1 MDYIGEHLLPG
12 QVGHF
17 LVILSFVASIIATI
31 SYFMSARTADPIES
45 ASWKKIGRISFFID
59 VVSVLGIFVIL
70 FSLIANHRYEYQYVY
85 KNSGNDLEPK
95 YILSSLW
102 SASEGS
108 FLLWALW
115 HAVLGSVLIF
125 TAKKWE
131 APVMSV
137 LSLAQVCLATMMLG
151 VYIAEGVKIGSSPF
165 ALFREQM
172 PNLPVFQ
179 QADYATRIQ
188 DGNGLNMLLQNY
200 WMVIHPPVLFLGFAS
215 TVVPFGFAMG
225 GLMTKKYGDW
235 VKPALPWA
243 LFSGCVLGV
252 GIMMGGA
259 WAYESLSFGGYW
271 AWDPVENASLVPWLV
286 LVAAIHTLLIYKST
300 GRSLQTSY
308 FLVSLT
314 FILILYS
321 TFLTRS
327 GILGETSVHSFAD
340 LGMNTQLFLFLYLF
354 VCLPAIASFKTSKAM
369 AVAFASAIG
378 VLLFSYFEIPVLLLD
393 ALKISGE
400 GPREIAEII
409 TKAFPLLGSIAAL
422 ILVPINLNKLI
433 PSVQKEES
441 ASSREF
447 WMFIGSLVILIS
459 AIIITA
465 QTSIPVYN
473 KIFNLSVAPSTD
485 IEFSY
490 NRIQIFIAIII
501 GLLTAVG
508 QYLKYKETGS
518 QYFMKKIGL
527 PFLFSAVAAGLIL
540 YFGNINYDKYGIGYL
555 SFVWIA
561 IACSVFAIIANLSYI
576 WIGIKGNL
584 KLSGPSVAHFGFGMM
599 LLGILISS
607 SKKEVLSYNTA
618 GIFVPIEENKITGKA
633 GENYTLPKGVKM
645 DMGKYFVTY
654 AGDSSH
660 PKKSQK
666 YFKIHF
672 TDKERQ
678 EDFTLKPNA
687 FINYKG
693 NEGLSA
699 NPDAKHYWNYDVF
712 AYITALSDPTKTQD
726 TTSFS
731 TKSMKIGDSVFLSK
745 KLIVLD
751 TIQSRDS
758 LPEELFGKDGKLYE
772 ARFKVYDPSQE
783 NSLQFSIPKLAIAK
797 GESISISDTSSNGS
811 LILKLNKFDGK
822 QAEVG
827 VREPDPAKDFLTLK
841 VYKFPFINL
850 LWLGT
855 ILMAIGFIISMVR
868 RIQLAKN

>member
-31 SYFMSARTADPIES
+31 SYFMSARIADPIES
-45 ASWKKIGRISFFID
+45 ASWKKMGRISFFID

-70 FSLIANHRYEYQYVY
+70 FSLIADHRYEYQYVY

-125 TAKKWE
+125 TSKKWE
-131 APVMSV
+131 APVMTV

-151 VYIAEGVKIGSSPF
+151 IYFFGTKIGASPF

-179 QADYATRIQ
+179 QADYAARIQ

-215 TVVPFGFAMG
+215 TVVPFAFAMG
-225 GLMTKKYGDW
+225 GLLTKKYGDW

-252 GIMMGGA
+252 GVMMGGA

-286 LVAAIHTLLIYKST
+286 LVAGIHTLLIYKST
-300 GRSLQTSY
+300 GRSLPTSF
-308 FLVSLT
+308 FLVSLA

-340 LGMNTQLFLFLYLF
+340 LGMNAQLYLFLYLF
-354 VCLPAIASFKTSKAM
+354 FWVPAILSTNGISKKLAWSGVAVLSLLLM
-369 AVAFASAIG
+369 AYVHPAFAIISPIVAL
-378 VLLFSYFEIPVLLLD
+378 VLFVM
-393 ALKISGE
+393 
-400 GPREIAEII
+400 
-409 TKAFPLLGSIAAL
+409 
-422 ILVPINLNKLI
+422 NMNKLI
-433 PSVQKEES
+433 PSIQKEES

-473 KIFNLSVAPSTD
+473 KIFNLSIAPSTD

-501 GLLTAVG
+501 GVLTAIG
-508 QYLKYKETGS
+508 QYLKYKETGT
-518 QYFMKKIGL
+518 QYFMKKIGW
-527 PFLFSAVAAGLIL
+527 PFLLSTIAAGFIL

-576 WIGIKGNL
+576 WIGLKGNL
-584 KLSGPSVAHFGFGMM
+584 KLSGPSIAHFGFGMM

-607 SKKEVLSYNTA
+607 SKKEILSYNTS
-618 GIFVPIEENKITGKA
+618 GNFVPIEENKITGKA

-726 TTSFS
+726 TTSFN

-751 TIQSRDS
+751 TIESRDS

-772 ARFKVYDPSQE
+772 AKFKVYDPSQE
-783 NSLQFSIPKLAIAK
+783 SSIQFSIPKLAIAK
-797 GESISISDTSSNGS
+797 GEAISISDTSSNGS

-822 QAEVG
+822 QAEIG
-827 VREPDPAKDFLTLK
+827 IKEPNPAKDFLTLK

-868 RIQLAKN
+868 RIQLARN

>member
-12 QVGHF
+12 QIGHF
-17 LVILSFVASIIATI
+17 LVILSFVASTIATI
-31 SYFMSARTADPIES
+31 SYFISARTANTIES
-45 ASWKKIGRISFFID
+45 DRWKTMGRISFFID
-59 VVSVLGIFVIL
+59 VVAILGIFIIL
-70 FSLIANHRYEYQYVY
+70 YSLIANHRYEYQYVY

-95 YILSSLW
+95 YILSAVW

-108 FLLWALW
+108 FILWAIW
-115 HAVLGSVLIF
+115 HAILGAILIF

-131 APVMSV
+131 APVMTV

-151 VYIAEGVKIGSSPF
+151 IYFFGNKIGASPF

-172 PNLPVFQ
+172 PQLPIFQNPAYVNLPQF
-179 QADYATRIQ
+179 Q

-215 TVVPFGFAMG
+215 TIVPFCFAMG
-225 GLMTKKYGDW
+225 GLLTKNYGDW

-243 LFSGCVLGV
+243 LFSACILAV

-271 AWDPVENASLVPWLV
+271 AWDPVENASLVPWLT
-286 LVAAIHTLLIYKST
+286 LIAGIHTLLIYKHT
-300 GRSLQTSY
+300 GRSLQTSF
-308 FLVSLT
+308 FLMALT

-340 LGMNTQLFLFLYLF
+340 LGMNAQLYLFLYIF
-354 VCLPAIASFKTSKAM
+354 FWLPAILSSIGLVKKLTWSGVALASLLLM
-369 AVAFASAIG
+369 AFVHPAFA
-378 VLLFSYFEIPVLLLD
+378 
-393 ALKISGE
+393 
-400 GPREIAEII
+400 IAS
-409 TKAFPLLGSIAAL
+409 PIAAL
-422 ILVPINLNKLI
+422 ILFLVNMNGII
-433 PSVQKEES
+433 PSIKKEES

-473 KIFNLSVAPSTD
+473 KIFGWSIAPPPD
-485 IEFSY
+485 VEFFY
-490 NRIQIFIAIII
+490 NRIQIFIAILI
-501 GLLTAVG
+501 GVLTATG
-508 QYLKYKETGS
+508 QYLKYKETS
-518 QYFMKKIGL
+518 KHYFMRKIGW
-527 PFLFSAVAAGLIL
+527 PFLISAVAAGLIL

-555 SFVWIA
+555 SFIWIA
-561 IACSVFAIIANLSYI
+561 IACSVFAIIANLAYL
-576 WIGIKGNL
+576 WIGIRGNL
-584 KLSGPSVAHFGFGMM
+584 RLSGPSVAHFGFAMM

-607 SKKEVLSYNTA
+607 SKKEILSYNTN

-633 GENYTLPKGVKM
+633 GENYTLPKGIKM
-645 DMGKYFVTY
+645 DMGKYWVTY
-654 AGDSSH
+654 SGDSSH

-672 TDKERQ
+672 IDKETK
-678 EDFTLKPNA
+678 EEFTLKPNA

-699 NPDAKHYWNYDVF
+699 NPDARHYWNYDVF
-712 AYITALSDPTKTQD
+712 AYITALADPSRLQD
-726 TTSFS
+726 TTSFT
-731 TKSMKIGDSVFLSK
+731 TKTLKIGDSVFLSK

-758 LPEELFGKDGKLYE
+758 LPEELFGKDGKLFE
-772 ARFKVYDPSQE
+772 ARFSVFDPAQE
-783 NSLQFSIPKLAIAK
+783 NSLQFSMPKLAIAK
-797 GESISISDTSSNGS
+797 GEAIGIPDTVSNGS
-811 LILKLNKFDGK
+811 LILKLNKYDGR

-827 VREPDPAKDFLTLK
+827 IKEPNAIQDFLTLK

-855 ILMAIGFIISMVR
+855 LIMALGFIISMVR
-868 RIQLAKN
+868 RIQVAKN

>member
-12 QVGHF
+12 QIGHF

-31 SYFMSARTADPIES
+31 SYFISARTANTIES
-45 ASWKKIGRISFFID
+45 DRWKTMGRISFFID
-59 VVSVLGIFVIL
+59 VVAILGIFIIL
-70 FSLIANHRYEYQYVY
+70 YSLIANHRYEYQYVY

-95 YILSSLW
+95 YILSAVW

-108 FLLWALW
+108 FILWAIW
-115 HAVLGSVLIF
+115 HAILGAILIF

-131 APVMSV
+131 APVMTV

-151 VYIAEGVKIGSSPF
+151 IYFFGNKIGASPF

-172 PNLPVFQ
+172 PQLPIFQNPAYVNLPQF
-179 QADYATRIQ
+179 Q

-215 TVVPFGFAMG
+215 TIVPFCFAMG
-225 GLMTKKYGDW
+225 GLLTKNYGDW

-243 LFSGCVLGV
+243 LFSACILAV

-271 AWDPVENASLVPWLV
+271 AWDPVENASLVPWLT
-286 LVAAIHTLLIYKST
+286 LIAGIHTLLIYKHT
-300 GRSLQTSY
+300 GRSLQTSF
-308 FLVSLT
+308 FLMALT

-340 LGMNTQLFLFLYLF
+340 LGMNAQLYLFLYIF
-354 VCLPAIASFKTSKAM
+354 FWLPAILSSIGLVKKLTWSGVALASLLLM
-369 AVAFASAIG
+369 AFVHPAFA
-378 VLLFSYFEIPVLLLD
+378 
-393 ALKISGE
+393 
-400 GPREIAEII
+400 IAS
-409 TKAFPLLGSIAAL
+409 PIAAL
-422 ILVPINLNKLI
+422 ILFLVNMNGII
-433 PSVQKEES
+433 PSIKKEES

-473 KIFNLSVAPSTD
+473 KIFGWSIAPPPD
-485 IEFSY
+485 VEFFY
-490 NRIQIFIAIII
+490 NRIQIFIAILI
-501 GLLTAVG
+501 GVLTATG
-508 QYLKYKETGS
+508 QYLKYKETS
-518 QYFMKKIGL
+518 KHYFMRKIGW
-527 PFLFSAVAAGLIL
+527 PFLISAVAAGLIL

-555 SFVWIA
+555 SFIWIA
-561 IACSVFAIIANLSYI
+561 IACSVFAIIANLAYL
-576 WIGIKGNL
+576 WIGIRGNL
-584 KLSGPSVAHFGFGMM
+584 RLSGPSVAHFGFAMM

-607 SKKEVLSYNTA
+607 SKKEILSYNTN

-633 GENYTLPKGVKM
+633 GENYTLPKGIKM
-645 DMGKYFVTY
+645 DMGKYWVTY
-654 AGDSSH
+654 SGDSSH

-672 TDKERQ
+672 IDKETK
-678 EDFTLKPNA
+678 EEFTLKPNA

-699 NPDAKHYWNYDVF
+699 NPDARHYWNYDVF
-712 AYITALSDPTKTQD
+712 AYITALADPSRLQD
-726 TTSFS
+726 TTSFT
-731 TKSMKIGDSVFLSK
+731 TKTLKIGDSVFLSK

-758 LPEELFGKDGKLYE
+758 LPEELFGKDGKLFE
-772 ARFKVYDPSQE
+772 ARFSVFDPAQE
-783 NSLQFSIPKLAIAK
+783 NSLQFSMPKLAIAK
-797 GESISISDTSSNGS
+797 GEAIGIPDTVSNGS
-811 LILKLNKFDGK
+811 LILKLNKYDGR

-827 VREPDPAKDFLTLK
+827 IKEPNAIQDFLTLK

-855 ILMAIGFIISMVR
+855 LIMALGFIISMVR
-868 RIQLAKN
+868 RIQVAKN